1 MVSHFT
7 DLPGSRGSIRVQ
19 KWATIEST
27 WHLSGF
33 VKAAESLEK
42 RRVRF
47 CIRGLKAHAP
57 EDTATELRIG
67 LYKVTELVRQYQD
80 SFEWAFVPIGKLRPR

>member
-1 MVSHFT
+1 VVSHFT

-27 WHLSGF
+27 WHLTGF
-33 VKAAESLEK
+33 VTAAEPLEK
-42 RRVRF
+42 RQVGF

-57 EDTATELRIG
+57 EDTATELGSGCIR
-67 LYKVTELVRQYQD
+67 
-80 SFEWAFVPIGKLRPR
+80 